1 MPSEIEP
8 FLNSLRDFP
17 KDNFLPEKTNE
28 PKEIIINGYQPSA
41 ENIALKKSLM
51 DVLKEINEGSTDKKI
66 KKAKSICDVANT
78 MVNIQKAEISLIN
91 AVKR

>member
-1 MPSEIEP
+1 
-8 FLNSLRDFP
+8 
-17 KDNFLPEKTNE
+17 
-28 PKEIIINGYQPSA
+28 
-41 ENIALKKSLM
+41 M
-51 DVLKEINEGSTDKKI
+51 DVLKEINEGSTDEKI